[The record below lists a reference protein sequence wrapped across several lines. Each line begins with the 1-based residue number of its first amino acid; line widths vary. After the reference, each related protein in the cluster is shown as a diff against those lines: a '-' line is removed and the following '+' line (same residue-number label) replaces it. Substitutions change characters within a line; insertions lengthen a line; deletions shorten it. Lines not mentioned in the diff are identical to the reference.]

1 MPGER
6 VGYVRVSTAEQ
17 NVDRQIADLRA
28 GTTFVDHASGRDTQ
42 RPQLEAMLRFVRAGD
57 RVIVHS
63 MDRLARNLSDLLT
76 IVEELTGRGVLVEFV
91 HEQLAFTGEDSPMAS
106 LMLSIMGAVAE
117 FERALIRERQLEGI
131 ALAKARGVYRGSRPR
146 LSETRVAEL
155 RCRSEA
161 GEGKA
166 ALAREFGISRQ
177 TLYRYVNSEQRDP
190 SRSKDEESTSGC

>member
-57 RVIVHS
+57 CVIVHS
-63 MDRLARNLSDLLT
+63 MDRLARNLSDLRR
-76 IVEELTGRGVLVEFV
+76 IVEDLTGRSVRVEFV
-91 HEQLAFTGEDSPMAS
+91 HEQLAFTGEDSPMAT

-131 ALAKARGVYRGSRPR
+131 ALAKTRGVYRGGWRR
-146 LSETRVAEL
+146 LSDERITEL
-155 RCRSEA
+155 RRRTDA
-161 GEGKA
+161 GEEKS

-177 TLYRYVNSEQRDP
+177 TLYRYLRTEQTPEGPDRGVKP
-190 SRSKDEESTSGC
+190 